1 MLESE
6 NGKIG
11 IVGFNISPDDI
22 IKIAELPY
30 SIVISDA
37 LYDESDTPHPRKMAA
52 FTHFLKYYI
61 NDLKVLS
68 LQEGIHKITQMPA
81 KRLGYQHRGVLAEG
95 NFADILVFDIDKLG
109 DNATFDNSNHLST
122 GMNYVLVNGE
132 IAWKDEKLIGRY
144 GEVLH

>member
-1 MLESE
+1 
-6 NGKIG
+6 
-11 IVGFNISPDDI
+11 
-22 IKIAELPY
+22 
-30 SIVISDA
+30 
-37 LYDESDTPHPRKMAA
+37 MAA

-81 KRLGYQHRGVLAEG
+81 KRLGYQHCGVLA
-95 NFADILVFDIDKLG
+95 VFDIDKLG
-109 DNATFDNSNHLST
+109 DNATFDYSNHLST

-132 IAWKDEKLIGRY
+132 IAWKDEKLIGKY